1 VAGYSDEGPRGKH
14 TMWLRLMVATALS
27 LLPIAVLAQGEKRI
41 AVLIGNRNYDAS
53 VGVLKNPHNDIAV
66 VSEALAKGGFE
77 ILPLIK
83 DARRSTILGGVR
95 ELVRKL
101 NAAGAGA
108 IGLFYYSGHG
118 AAEKDTN
125 INYLIPVD
133 AREPGSSSFW
143 DESVKLDDILKLLDG
158 ARSAAKFII
167 FDACR
172 NELQLPSKDTS
183 KGLVPIAEQ
192 QGMFIAYASA
202 PGRTA
207 SDRGD
212 NSGPYATALAAE
224 FAKPGIDHLGLFQN
238 VKEAVYAAS
247 GGTQQPWESNGLLRR
262 IYLSGQL
269 PPSPPQAP
277 IAARLSEAAEV
288 WDRTKDATSVAVLEA
303 FTVRYSGTFYADLAR
318 ARIAD
323 LNKQRPSPASPPPK
337 GGQPTTITGMLR
349 CDSYTN
355 RLDCDSQ
362 ALCSWANNAQQ
373 CQKKSGSLSVAV
385 LESKSQ
391 PPTTASAPVVTLGY
405 EISRPS
411 SISGPTLAS
420 HTIAIDAAKPD
431 PAIEACARL
440 CDNQL
445 GCSAF
450 DLSVVYGKC
459 TLYRSADKSTALG
472 GYISGKKAAR

>member
-1 VAGYSDEGPRGKH
+1 MR
-14 TMWLRLMVATALS
+14 LRLTVATV
-27 LLPIAVLAQGEKRI
+27 LLLVPTAVLAQPEKRI
-41 AVLIGNRNYDAS
+41 AVLIGNRTYDAS

-66 VSEALAKGGFE
+66 VGAALTKQGFE
-77 ILPLIK
+77 VLAPIK
-83 DARRSTILGGVR
+83 DARRSAILGGVR
-95 ELVRKL
+95 DLVRKL

-108 IGLFYYSGHG
+108 IGLLYYSGHG

-133 AREPGSSSFW
+133 AREPGTASFW

-158 ARSAAKFII
+158 ARSAAKFVI

-212 NSGPYATALAAE
+212 RSGPYATALAAE
-224 FAKPGIDHLGLFQN
+224 LAKPGIDHLSLFQN

-262 IYLSGQL
+262 IYLSGQAAPL
-269 PPSPPQAP
+269 PSQAP
-277 IAARLSEAAEV
+277 MAAALSEAAEA
-288 WDRTKDATSVAVLEA
+288 WDRTKDATSVPVLEA
-303 FTVRYSGTFYADLAR
+303 FIARYSQTFYADLAR
-318 ARIAD
+318 ARIED
-323 LNKQRPSPASPPPK
+323 LKKRPSSAPLSTK
-337 GGQPTTITGMLR
+337 QEQPTTVAGMLR

-355 RLDCDSQ
+355 ASDCDSQ
-362 ALCSWANNAQQ
+362 TLCAWADTAQQ
-373 CQKKSGSLSVAV
+373 CQKKSGGLSVAM
-385 LESKSQ
+385 LEASRTSTSQ
-391 PPTTASAPVVTLGY
+391 PSTGASGSAATLGY
-405 EISRPS
+405 EVDRSS
-411 SISGPTLAS
+411 SIDGPILAS
-420 HTIAIDAAKPD
+420 HTIGIDAAKPD
-431 PAIEACARL
+431 PAVESCARL
-440 CDNQL
+440 CNNQL

-450 DLSVVYGKC
+450 DISVVYGKC
-459 TLYRSADKSTALG
+459 TLYRSVEKSTALG
-472 GYISGKKAAR
+472 GYISGKKATR

>member
-1 VAGYSDEGPRGKH
+1 
-14 TMWLRLMVATALS
+14 MWLRLIVATALL
-27 LLPIAVLAQGEKRI
+27 LLPTAVLAQAEQRI
-41 AVLIGNRNYDAS
+41 AVLIGNRNYDVS

-66 VSEALAKGGFE
+66 VGEALAKRGFE

-133 AREPGSSSFW
+133 AREPGTSSFW

-158 ARSAAKFII
+158 ARSAAKFVI

-172 NELQLPSKDTS
+172 NELQLPTKDTS
-183 KGLVPIAEQ
+183 KGLVPISEQ

-212 NSGPYATALAAE
+212 TSGPYATALALE
-224 FAKPGIDHLGLFQN
+224 LAKPGIDHLSLFQN

-269 PPSPPQAP
+269 PPLPPQTP
-277 IAARLSEAAEV
+277 MAARLSEAAEA

-303 FTVRYSGTFYADLAR
+303 FTVRYSETFYADLAR

-323 LNKQRPSPASPPPK
+323 LNSF
-337 GGQPTTITGMLR
+337 
-349 CDSYTN
+349 
-355 RLDCDSQ
+355 DCDSQ
-362 ALCSWANNAQQ
+362 ALCAWVDNAQH

-391 PPTTASAPVVTLGY
+391 PPTMASGPAITLGY

-420 HTIAIDAAKPD
+420 HTIGIDAAKPD

-440 CDNQL
+440 CDNHL

-450 DLSVVYGKC
+450 DISVVYGKC
-459 TLYRSADKSTALG
+459 TLYRSVEKSTPLG